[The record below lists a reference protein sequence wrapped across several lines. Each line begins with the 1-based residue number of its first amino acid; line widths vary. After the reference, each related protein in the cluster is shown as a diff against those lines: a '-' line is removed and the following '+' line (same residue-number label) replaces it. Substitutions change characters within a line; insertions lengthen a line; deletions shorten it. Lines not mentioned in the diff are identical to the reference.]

1 MSAVSKAQQR
11 FFGMVRATQKGEMEN
26 PSPEVAKVAATA
38 KRSDVKD
45 FASTKHKD
53 LPMKKTFKEF
63 YQLSEKKKDSEDDKE
78 TRYKRTIKTAKKVL
92 SSMDGT
98 TNTGKIVAV

>member
-1 MSAVSKAQQR
+1 
-11 FFGMVRATQKGEMEN
+11 MVRASQKGEMEN

-45 FASTKHKD
+45 FASTKHEG

-63 YQLSEKKKDSEDDKE
+63 YELSEKKKDSKAK
-78 TRYKRTIKTAKKVL
+78 RYTKKPLALHQKFLVQWMEQPIL
-92 SSMDGT
+92 ERL
-98 TNTGKIVAV
+98 

>member
-1 MSAVSKAQQR
+1 MPAVSKAQQR

-45 FASTKHKD
+45 FASTEHKG
-53 LPMKKTFKEF
+53 LPMRKTFKEF
-63 YQLSEKKKDSEDDKE
+63 YELSEKKKESKAK
-78 TRYKRTIKTAKKVL
+78 RYTKKTLSTASKVFGA
-92 SSMDGT
+92 MDGT